1 MKRIFLFLFIMLAI
15 SPAIYAGDKKNA
27 AAEAIEDN
35 KEIHWLTLD
44 EAQVKMKEAPRKLYM
59 DVYTDWCG
67 WCKKM
72 DKTTFENPDVIKYM
86 NEKFYAVKF
95 NAEQQQDVRFLG
107 KIYSYQAE
115 QRCNE
120 LAAQLMGGRMSYP
133 TSIIMMENFQNP
145 QPIPGYQDVR
155 TIEMLLKY
163 LGDNIYQTKKFDVY
177 QKEFTPT
184 WKVVENVGANAP
196 AGH

>member
-1 MKRIFLFLFIMLAI
+1 MLAI

>member
-1 MKRIFLFLFIMLAI
+1 MKRIFLFLFVMLAI